1 MSKVKKIIPSFFLM
15 TALCG
20 CTTQSIEDAKNI
32 VETKTYAYRY
42 EYETEQNGEAITQ
55 YHEEKPTN
63 TDYVEDTEENILYL
77 QSKASML
84 KFMKMNETFTN
95 GDCEYKVTDVI
106 ATTYRD
112 YAYELVN
119 DEYTEGMMDYLKKI
133 RNVDDNGYLTD
144 KEYRFIWVKLNIKY
158 NGRSSTKLNMSTS
171 LYVKKNDKLVSYGSY
186 LIESKE
192 LWLLPDSEE
201 KVAGRVAVNPGEEM
215 DMWICFKTKYN
226 SGYTYYMTG
235 SFGYN
240 DDPRLYT
247 GNLIELNIE
256 DKE

>member
-1 MSKVKKIIPSFFLM
+1 MVVHDKVAVVHDIGVEKGKHERYYNYREHVQGELVWRYIKQYHVFSLW
-15 TALCG
+15 LGG

-144 KEYRFIWVKLNIKY
+144 KEYRFIWVNIMEGHQP
-158 NGRSSTKLNMSTS
+158 N
-171 LYVKKNDKLVSYGSY
+171 
-186 LIESKE
+186 
-192 LWLLPDSEE
+192 
-201 KVAGRVAVNPGEEM
+201 
-215 DMWICFKTKYN
+215 
-226 SGYTYYMTG
+226 
-235 SFGYN
+235 
-240 DDPRLYT
+240 
-247 GNLIELNIE
+247 
-256 DKE
+256 

>member
-1 MSKVKKIIPSFFLM
+1 MKIYKTIPCFFLM
-15 TALCG
+15 AALCG

-84 KFMKMNETFTN
+84 KFMKMNETFIN

-119 DEYTEGMMDYLKKI
+119 DEYIEGMMDYLKKI
-133 RNVDDNGYLTD
+133 RNVDDNGY
-144 KEYRFIWVKLNIKY
+144 
-158 NGRSSTKLNMSTS
+158 
-171 LYVKKNDKLVSYGSY
+171 
-186 LIESKE
+186 
-192 LWLLPDSEE
+192 
-201 KVAGRVAVNPGEEM
+201 
-215 DMWICFKTKYN
+215 
-226 SGYTYYMTG
+226 
-235 SFGYN
+235 
-240 DDPRLYT
+240 
-247 GNLIELNIE
+247 
-256 DKE
+256 

>member
-112 YAYELVN
+112 YAYELVYRRN
-119 DEYTEGMMDYLKKI
+119 DGL
-133 RNVDDNGYLTD
+133 
-144 KEYRFIWVKLNIKY
+144 
-158 NGRSSTKLNMSTS
+158 
-171 LYVKKNDKLVSYGSY
+171 
-186 LIESKE
+186 
-192 LWLLPDSEE
+192 SE
-201 KVAGRVAVNPGEEM
+201 K
-215 DMWICFKTKYN
+215 D
-226 SGYTYYMTG
+226 
-235 SFGYN
+235 
-240 DDPRLYT
+240 
-247 GNLIELNIE
+247 
-256 DKE
+256 